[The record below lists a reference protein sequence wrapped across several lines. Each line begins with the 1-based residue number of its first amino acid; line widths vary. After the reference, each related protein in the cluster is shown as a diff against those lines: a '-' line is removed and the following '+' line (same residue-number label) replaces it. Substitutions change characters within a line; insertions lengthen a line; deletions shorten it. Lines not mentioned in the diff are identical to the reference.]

1 MITSI
6 TIKNFKSL
14 ADFSMPLGQFNCL
27 IGLNGAGK
35 TTVLQAL
42 DFIGHLACGITD
54 FREWKKNDLI
64 TSGSNQRT
72 LLFQIEILPSPEDFA
87 RIRENGCPFLHEDR
101 LVWFGRYNIDRQRF
115 TEEFIS
121 SAVSNGSIYL
131 ALKDNNLSYLSNA
144 PIPAPTPG
152 DIVLPLPLT
161 NTDFLRKDISFSD
174 IALKGSVLSII
185 KNAHPFIML
194 VQKELQSLKS
204 LELLT
209 PNTLR
214 RASQPNYAL
223 GLSGEGLPGFLST
236 MNNDDA
242 QKLAKTLQEFY
253 PTVQRYEIK
262 RKKFGWKDILIR
274 EGFFKNPIPSEHIN
288 DGYLRILAML
298 SQKYSGASFLL
309 FDEIENGINQELI
322 EKLLDQ
328 LQDFNGKQVLVTTH
342 SALVLNYLTDKAAR
356 DSVVFL
362 YKDTNGY
369 TKAVQFFKLPEMEEK
384 LKLLGPGEVMSDT
397 NLEALSAELAERDK
411 REDQSCTSC

>member
-14 ADFSMPLGQFNCL
+14 ADFTMPLGQFNCL

-54 FREWKKNDLI
+54 FRGWTRNDLI

-72 LLFQIEILPSPEDFA
+72 MLFQIEILPSAEDFA
-87 RIRENGCPFLHEDR
+87 LIRQNGYPFLHEDR
-101 LVWFGRYNIDRQRF
+101 LLWFGRYNIDRQRF
-115 TEEFIS
+115 TEEIIIS
-121 SAVSNGSIYL
+121 ACYYNSVAYL
-131 ALKDNNLSYLSNA
+131 SLKDNNLSYLSA
-144 PIPAPTPG
+144 TPKSASEE
-152 DIVLPLPLT
+152 DLSALSR
-161 NTDFLRKDISFSD
+161 TDFLRKDLSFSD
-174 IALKGSVLSII
+174 IALKGSVLSLI
-185 KNAHPFIML
+185 KNAHPFIMI

-214 RASQPNYAL
+214 RASQPTCAL
-223 GLSGEGLPGFLST
+223 GLSGEGLSGFLST

-242 QKLAKTLQEFY
+242 RKLAETLQEFY

-274 EGFFKNPIPSEHIN
+274 EGYFKNPIPAEHIN

-298 SQKYSGASFLL
+298 SQKYSEASFLL

-328 LQDFNGKQVLVTTH
+328 LQNFNGKQVLVTTH

-356 DSVVFL
+356 DSVIFL
-362 YKDTNGY
+362 YKDTNGC

-384 LKLLGPGEVMSDT
+384 LKLLGPGEVMADT